1 MRSDAD
7 GVRAAIGV
15 TGQFS
20 AVDELL
26 TGEENMLL
34 MADLHHLG
42 RGPGARRAC
51 ASCLSAS
58 SSPTPPARP
67 VSTYSGGMRRR
78 LDLAMTLVGSP
89 R

>member
-1 MRSDAD
+1 MCAGDPE

-26 TGEENMLL
+26 TGEENLRL

-42 RGPGARRAC
+42 RRRQRTGSAELLERFDLVDAAPGRSRPTPAAC
-51 ASCLSAS
+51 AAG
-58 SSPTPPARP
+58 
-67 VSTYSGGMRRR
+67 STW
-78 LDLAMTLVGSP
+78 P
-89 R
+89 